1 MKVKCL
7 RCIHFETTPVM
18 LLIQESSSG
27 SLSISLKSEI
37 FGSGEFEVIDKL
49 GESEVIDTAGEF
61 EVIDNL
67 GESEVIDTAG
77 EFEVI
82 DNLGESEVIDRAGE
96 TLLSERDSLFSIWLD
111 KSYSCQYYQ

>member
-1 MKVKCL
+1 
-7 RCIHFETTPVM
+7 M

-37 FGSGEFEVIDKL
+37 FGSGECEVIDKL
-49 GESEVIDTAGEF
+49 GES
-61 EVIDNL
+61 
-67 GESEVIDTAG
+67 
-77 EFEVI
+77 EVI

-111 KSYSCQYYQ
+111 KSSETGAFMSILSVALMAHLGAHKVSQKEDRVFVL